1 MLLSGTFLP
10 FATKRVPLSVNRTNQ
25 SFKMIAQTPNII
37 NKRILQIAVPSII
50 SNITVPLLGLIDVT
64 IVGHLGAAAYIG
76 AIAVGGMLFNII
88 YWIFGFLRMGTSG
101 MTSQAY
107 GKHDLDEV
115 ARLLLRSVGV
125 GLLIAIILVALQYP
139 IRKLAF
145 TFIQTTEE
153 VERLATLYFRI
164 CIWGAPAMLGLYGFA
179 GWFIGM
185 QNSRFPM
192 YIAITQNI
200 VNIAA
205 SLCFVYLFHMKVAG
219 VAWGT
224 LTAQYAG
231 FLMALLLWRRYYG
244 GLKKHV
250 AWHEVLK
257 REAMLRF
264 FQVNRDIFLR
274 TLCLV
279 IVTLFFT
286 SAGAAQ
292 GEIVLAVNTLLM
304 QLFTLFS
311 YIMDGFAYSGE
322 ALVGKYVGAN
332 NQPALYSTV
341 RQLFIWG
348 VGLST
353 GFTLLY
359 FFGGKSFLGLL
370 TNETSVIREAGNYFY
385 WVLAIPL
392 TGFAAFLWDGIF
404 IGATATRQMFY
415 SMLVASG
422 SFFLVY
428 YSLHEWMG
436 NHALWLAFI
445 VYLSL
450 RGIMQAALSRKILY
464 QS

>member
-50 SNITVPLLGLIDVT
+50 SNITVALLGLIDVT

-125 GLLIAIILVALQYP
+125 GLLIAIILVTLQYP

-257 REAMLRF
+257 KEAMLRF

-332 NQPALYSTV
+332 NRLALYRTV

>member
-50 SNITVPLLGLIDVT
+50 SNITVLLLGLIDVT

-257 REAMLRF
+257 KEAMLRF

-332 NQPALYSTV
+332 NQPALYRTV

-370 TNETSVIREAGNYFY
+370 TNEISVIREAENYFY

-415 SMLVASG
+415 SMLVASS

>member
-257 REAMLRF
+257 KEAMLRF

-332 NQPALYSTV
+332 NRLALYRTV

-450 RGIMQAALSRKILY
+450 RGIMQATLSRKILY

>member
-125 GLLIAIILVALQYP
+125 GLLIAIILVTLQYP

-257 REAMLRF
+257 KEAMLRF

-304 QLFTLFS
+304 HLFTLFS

-332 NQPALYSTV
+332 NQPALYRTV

-370 TNETSVIREAGNYFY
+370 TNEISVIRAAENYFY

>member
-125 GLLIAIILVALQYP
+125 GLLIAIILVTLQYP

-257 REAMLRF
+257 KEAMLRF

-322 ALVGKYVGAN
+322 ALVGEYVGAN
-332 NQPALYSTV
+332 NQPALYRTV

-370 TNETSVIREAGNYFY
+370 TNEISVIREAENYFY

>member
-50 SNITVPLLGLIDVT
+50 SNITLPLLGLIDVT

-125 GLLIAIILVALQYP
+125 GLLIAIILVTLQYP

-257 REAMLRF
+257 KEAMLRF

-332 NQPALYSTV
+332 NQPALYRTV

-370 TNETSVIREAGNYFY
+370 TNEISVIREAENYFY

>member
-50 SNITVPLLGLIDVT
+50 SNITVPVLGLIDVT

-125 GLLIAIILVALQYP
+125 GLLIAIILVTLQYP

-257 REAMLRF
+257 KEAMLRF

-332 NQPALYSTV
+332 NQPALYRTV

-370 TNETSVIREAGNYFY
+370 TNEISVIREAENYFY

>member
-125 GLLIAIILVALQYP
+125 GLLIAIILVTLQYP

-257 REAMLRF
+257 KEAMLRF

-332 NQPALYSTV
+332 NQPALYRTV

-370 TNETSVIREAGNYFY
+370 TNEIFVIREAENYFY

-428 YSLHEWMG
+428 CSLHEWMG

>member
-257 REAMLRF
+257 KEAMLRF

-332 NQPALYSTV
+332 NRLALYRTV

-415 SMLVASG
+415 SMLVASS

-450 RGIMQAALSRKILY
+450 RGIMQATLSRKILY

>member
-107 GKHDLDEV
+107 GKHDLDDV

-257 REAMLRF
+257 KEAMLRF

-332 NQPALYSTV
+332 NQPALYRTV

-370 TNETSVIREAGNYFY
+370 TNEISVIREAENYFY

-404 IGATATRQMFY
+404 IGATATRQMLY
-415 SMLVASG
+415 SMLVASS

>member
-88 YWIFGFLRMGTSG
+88 YWIFGFLRMGTS
-101 MTSQAY
+101 
-107 GKHDLDEV
+107 KHELDEV

-257 REAMLRF
+257 KEAMLRF

-332 NQPALYSTV
+332 NQPALYRTV

-370 TNETSVIREAGNYFY
+370 TNEISVIREAENYFY

-404 IGATATRQMFY
+404 IGATATRQMLY
-415 SMLVASG
+415 SMLVASS

>member
-145 TFIQTTEE
+145 TFIQTTVE

-257 REAMLRF
+257 KEAMLRF

-332 NQPALYSTV
+332 NQPALYRTV

-370 TNETSVIREAGNYFY
+370 TNETSVIREAENYFY